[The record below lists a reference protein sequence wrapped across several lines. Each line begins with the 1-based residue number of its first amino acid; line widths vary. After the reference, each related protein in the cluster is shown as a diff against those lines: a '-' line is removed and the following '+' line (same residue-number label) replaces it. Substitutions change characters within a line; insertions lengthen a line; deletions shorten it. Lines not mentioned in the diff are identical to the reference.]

1 MFSNYFKIA
10 WRNITRNKVHS
21 LINMMGLALGMAGA
35 ILLLLNIRHGLSVDQ
50 FHEHKANLYTTY
62 NRGAVNG
69 QLLCWNATAPPL
81 APALKNEF
89 PEIKNIARL
98 MGSARLLRYAD
109 KKINAQ
115 GNFVDPGFLS
125 MFSFPLEKGN
135 AATVLDDANGIVLT
149 QKLAEKLF
157 GSDDPL
163 SKTVTT
169 PTGDNFIVTGILKDL
184 PDNTRFKFEYLLSYE
199 YLQTNGRNPG
209 DWRHMNSNTFVELL
223 PGTRIDAMNKKIAG
237 IAARSSSLLSGQQIF
252 LYPFTEEYLRG
263 RFVNGKPDGGH
274 IDNLRM
280 LGALAGIILLIACIN
295 FMNLSTARSEKRAK
309 EVGVRKAIGA
319 GRQSLILQ
327 FIGESILMAVL
338 AGIVAFILV
347 EMTIPFFS
355 ALINTKL
362 SIPWTSPSFWAMAL
376 GFVLLTGLLAGS
388 YPALYLSSFKPVR
401 VLKGVLKNSNTRN
414 FVGAASTRS
423 ELRRNIVPRSSSF
436 VVFALLDYVRNLR
449 LPSVTP
455 RKILVV
461 LQFVFSIFLINF
473 TIIFQKQI
481 LYGLNRETGFV
492 KESLVFQPLTDD
504 LRKNYA
510 ALKNELINSGTASS
524 LCTSN
529 TTITDI
535 AYEESGLKWAGMDPR
550 SNPFFVLIR
559 EGGDFIRTNGLTLL
573 AGRDIDLD
581 RYAEDTLSCVVNE
594 ASLKVLGF
602 KQPIGQII
610 IDEDKRWKI
619 VGVVKDFLI
628 GDPGEASKQVLIK
641 GGKGNGYLSIRL
653 SKNLGTLQ
661 AAQQAESILKK
672 YNPNFLTE
680 IRFADEAY
688 AAKFKQTKN
697 TGSLINIFAFLAI
710 FVSCMGLLGLSTF
723 MAENR
728 TKEIGI
734 RKVLGASVAGITS
747 LLARSFIQ
755 LILVAIVIASP
766 LSWLFMNN
774 FLVRFSYRTTLSA
787 WVLVAAGAA
796 AIGIALLTISF
807 QTIRA
812 AMANPVKSLR
822 AE

>member
-1 MFSNYFKIA
+1 MFSSYIKVA

-21 LINMMGLALGMAGA
+21 LINIMGLALGMAGA
-35 ILLLLNIRHGLSVDQ
+35 ILLLLNIRYGLSVDQ
-50 FHEHKANLYTTY
+50 FHGNKANLYTTY
-62 NRGAVNG
+62 NRGTVNG
-69 QLLCWNATAPPL
+69 QLVCWNATAPPL
-81 APALKNEF
+81 APALQHEF

-98 MGSARLLRYAD
+98 MGSSRLLRYAD

-115 GNFVDPGFLS
+115 GNFVDPAFLS
-125 MFSFPLEKGN
+125 MFSFPLLQGN
-135 AATVLDDANGIVLT
+135 AAMVLGDANGIVLT
-149 QKLAEKLF
+149 QQLATKLF

-163 SKTVTT
+163 NKTITT
-169 PTGDNFIVTGILKDL
+169 PTGDNFIVTGVLKDL
-184 PDNTRFKFEYLLSYE
+184 PDNTRFKFEYLLSYG
-199 YLQTNGRNPG
+199 YLQTNGRSPG
-209 DWRHMNSNTFVELL
+209 DWRHMNANTFVELL
-223 PGTRIDAMNKKIAG
+223 PGTSIEAMNKKIVG
-237 IAARSSSLLSGQQIF
+237 IAARSSSLLSGQQVF
-252 LYPFTEEYLRG
+252 LYPFTREHLYG

-295 FMNLSTARSEKRAK
+295 FMNLSTARSEKRAR
-309 EVGVRKAIGA
+309 EVGVRKVIGA

-338 AGIVAFILV
+338 AGIIAFLLV
-347 EMTIPFFS
+347 EMAIPAFS
-355 ALINTKL
+355 TLINTKL
-362 SIPWTSPSFWAMAL
+362 SIPWASPGFWAMAL

-388 YPALYLSSFKPVR
+388 YPALYLSSFKPIR
-401 VLKGVLKNSNTRN
+401 VLKGVLKNSRT
-414 FVGAASTRS
+414 
-423 ELRRNIVPRSSSF
+423 L
-436 VVFALLDYVRNLR
+436 
-449 LPSVTP
+449 VTP

-492 KESLVFQPLTDD
+492 KENLVFQPLTDD
-504 LRKNYA
+504 LRKNYDA
-510 ALKNELINSGTASS
+510 VKNELINSGTASS
-524 LCTSN
+524 VCTSN
-529 TTITDI
+529 TTVTSYS
-535 AYEESGLKWAGMDPR
+535 AEESGLKWAGMDPK
-550 SNPFFVLIR
+550 SNPAFVLME

-581 RYAEDTLSCVVNE
+581 HYAGDTLSCVVNE
-594 ASLKVLGF
+594 ASVKVLGF
-602 KQPIGQII
+602 KEPVGQVI

-641 GGKGNGYLSIRL
+641 GGRGKGYLSIRL
-653 SKNLGTLQ
+653 NNNQGTLQ
-661 AAQQAESILKK
+661 SAQQAEAILKK
-672 YNPNFLTE
+672 YNTNFLTE
-680 IRFADEAY
+680 VRFADEAY
-688 AAKFKQTKN
+688 ATKFKQTKN

-710 FVSCMGLLGLSTF
+710 FVSCMGLLGLSAY

-734 RKVLGASVAGITS
+734 RKVLGASVASITG
-747 LLARSFIQ
+747 LLTRSFIQ

-774 FLVRFSYRTTLSA
+774 FLLRFSYRTNLNA

-796 AIGIALLTISF
+796 AIGIALFTIAF

-812 AMANPVKSLR
+812 AIANPVKSLR

>member
-1 MFSNYFKIA
+1 MFSSYFKVA

-50 FHEHKANLYTTY
+50 FHENKANLYTTY
-62 NRGAVNG
+62 TRGIVNG
-69 QLLCWNATAPPL
+69 QLHCGNATAPPL
-81 APALKNEF
+81 APALQQEF

-115 GNFVDPGFLS
+115 GNFVDPAFLS
-125 MFSFPLEKGN
+125 MFSFPLVQGN
-135 AATVLDDANGIVLT
+135 AATVLGDANGIVLT
-149 QKLAEKLF
+149 QQLATKLF
-157 GSDDPL
+157 GSDDPV
-163 SKTVTT
+163 SKTITT

-199 YLQTNGRNPG
+199 YLQTNGRSPG
-209 DWRHMNSNTFVELL
+209 DWRNMNSNTFVELR
-223 PGTRIDAMNKKIAG
+223 PGTGIETMNKKIAG

-309 EVGVRKAIGA
+309 EVGVRKVIGA

-347 EMTIPFFS
+347 EMAIPVFS

-388 YPALYLSSFKPVR
+388 YPALYLSSFKPIR
-401 VLKGVLKNSNTRN
+401 VLKGVLKSSNT
-414 FVGAASTRS
+414 
-423 ELRRNIVPRSSSF
+423 L
-436 VVFALLDYVRNLR
+436 
-449 LPSVTP
+449 VTP

-492 KESLVFQPLTDD
+492 KENLVFQPLTDD
-504 LRKNYA
+504 LRKNYDA
-510 ALKNELINSGTASS
+510 VKNELINSGTASS
-524 LCTSN
+524 VCAAN
-529 TTITDI
+529 TTVTNIL
-535 AYEESGLKWAGMDPR
+535 YEESGLKWAGMDPR
-550 SNPFFVLIR
+550 SNTSFVLIY
-559 EGGDFIRTNGLTLL
+559 EGGDFIRTNGLALL

-581 RYAEDTLSCVVNE
+581 RYAGDTLSCLVNE
-594 ASLKVLGF
+594 ASVKVLGF
-602 KQPIGQII
+602 KEPIGQVI

-619 VGVVKDFLI
+619 VGIVKDFLI

-641 GGKGNGYLSIRL
+641 GGRGKGYLSIRL
-653 SKNLGTLQ
+653 SKNQGALQ
-661 AAQQAESILKK
+661 AAQQAETILKK
-672 YNPNFLTE
+672 YNPNFLTG
-680 IRFADEAY
+680 IQFADEAY
-688 AAKFKQTKN
+688 SAKFKQTKN

-710 FVSCMGLLGLSTF
+710 FVSCLGLLGLSTY

-734 RKVLGASVAGITS
+734 RKVLGASVAGITG
-747 LLARSFIQ
+747 LLTSSFIQ

-774 FLVRFSYRTTLSA
+774 FLARFSYRTNLSA
-787 WVLVAAGAA
+787 WVLVAAGSA
-796 AIGIALLTISF
+796 AIGIALFTIAF

>member
-1 MFSNYFKIA
+1 MFSSYFKVA
-10 WRNITRNKVHS
+10 WRNITRNKVYS
-21 LINMMGLALGMAGA
+21 LINIMGLALGMAGA

-50 FHEHKANLYTTY
+50 FHEHKANLYTAY
-62 NRGAVNG
+62 NRGTVNG
-69 QLLCWNATAPPL
+69 QLVSWNATAPPL
-81 APALKNEF
+81 APALQQEF

-98 MGSARLLRYAD
+98 MGSSRLLRYAD

-115 GNFVDPGFLS
+115 GNFVDPAFLS
-125 MFSFPLEKGN
+125 MFSFSLLQGN
-135 AATVLDDANGIVLT
+135 AATVLGDANGIVLT
-149 QKLAEKLF
+149 QQLATKLF

-163 SKTVTT
+163 NKTITT
-169 PTGDNFIVTGILKDL
+169 PTGDNFVVTGVLKDL
-184 PDNTRFKFEYLLSYE
+184 PDNTRFKFEYLLSYG

-223 PGTRIDAMNKKIAG
+223 PGTHIDAMNKKIAG
-237 IAARSSSLLSGQQIF
+237 IAARNSSLLSGQQIF
-252 LYPFTEEYLRG
+252 LYPFNKEYLYG

-309 EVGVRKAIGA
+309 EVGVRKVIGA
-319 GRQSLILQ
+319 GRKSLILQ

-338 AGIVAFILV
+338 AGIIAFILV
-347 EMTIPFFS
+347 EMAIPAFS

-362 SIPWTSPSFWAMAL
+362 SIPWTSPGFWAMAL

-388 YPALYLSSFKPVR
+388 YPAFYLSSFKPIR
-401 VLKGVLKNSNTRN
+401 VLKGVLKNTNARN
-414 FVGAASTRS
+414 FTGAASSR
-423 ELRRNIVPRSSSF
+423 F
-436 VVFALLDYVRNLR
+436 LLVRNFR
-449 LPSVTP
+449 WPSVTP

-481 LYGLNRETGFV
+481 LYGLNRDTGFV
-492 KESLVFQPLTDD
+492 KENLVFQPLTDD
-504 LRKNYA
+504 LQKSYTA
-510 ALKNELINSGTASS
+510 VKNELINSGAASS
-524 LCTSN
+524 VCTSN
-529 TTITDI
+529 TTVTSYS
-535 AYEESGLKWAGMDPR
+535 AEESGLKWAGMDPK
-550 SNPFFVLIR
+550 SNPAFVLM
-559 EGGDFIRTNGLTLL
+559 EEAGNFIRTNGLTLL

-581 RYAEDTLSCVVNE
+581 RYAGDTLSCVVNE
-594 ASLKVLGF
+594 ASVKVLGF
-602 KQPIGQII
+602 KEPVGQVI

-641 GGKGNGYLSIRL
+641 GGRGKGYLSIRL
-653 SKNLGTLQ
+653 SANQGTLQ
-661 AAQQAESILKK
+661 AAQQAEAILKK
-672 YNPNFLTE
+672 YNTNFLTE
-680 IRFADEAY
+680 VRFADEAY

-710 FVSCMGLLGLSTF
+710 FVSCMGLLGLSVY

-734 RKVLGASVAGITS
+734 RKVLGASVASITT

-766 LSWLFMNN
+766 LSWLFMND
-774 FLVRFSYRTTLSA
+774 FLLRFSYRTNLNA

-796 AIGIALLTISF
+796 AIGIALFTIAF

-812 AMANPVKSLR
+812 ATANPVKSLR
-822 AE
+822 AD

>member
-1 MFSNYFKIA
+1 MFSSYCKIA

-50 FHEHKANLYTTY
+50 FHENKANVYTAY
-62 NRGAVNG
+62 NRGNING

-81 APALKNEF
+81 APALQQEF
-89 PEIKNIARL
+89 PEIKNTARL

-115 GNFVDPGFLS
+115 GNFVDPAFLS
-125 MFSFPLEKGN
+125 MFSFPLIQGN
-135 AATVLDDANGIVLT
+135 VATVLGDANGIVLT
-149 QKLAEKLF
+149 QKLATKLF

-163 SKTVTT
+163 SKTITT

-184 PDNTRFKFEYLLSYE
+184 PDNTRFKFEYLLPWQ
-199 YLQTNGRNPG
+199 YLQANGRNAG
-209 DWRHMNSNTFVELL
+209 NWNNQNSNTFVELV

-237 IAARSSSLLSGQQIF
+237 IATRSSSLLSNQQIF
-252 LYPFTEEYLRG
+252 LYPFSEEYLRG
-263 RFVNGKPDGGH
+263 RFVNGKPDGGN

-280 LGALAGIILLIACIN
+280 LGVLAGIILLIACIN

-309 EVGVRKAIGA
+309 EVGVRKVIGA
-319 GRQSLILQ
+319 ARKSLILQ
-327 FIGESILMAVL
+327 FIGESVLMAVL
-338 AGIVAFILV
+338 AGIIAFILA
-347 EMTIPFFS
+347 EMAIPAFS
-355 ALINTKL
+355 ALIKTTL

-401 VLKGVLKNSNTRN
+401 VLKGVLKNTNT
-414 FVGAASTRS
+414 
-423 ELRRNIVPRSSSF
+423 LI
-436 VVFALLDYVRNLR
+436 
-449 LPSVTP
+449 TP
-455 RKILVV
+455 RKVLVV

-492 KESLVFQPLTDD
+492 KDNLVFQPLTDD
-504 LRKNYA
+504 LRRNYNA
-510 ALKNELINSGTASS
+510 VKNELINSGTASS
-524 LCTSN
+524 VCAAN
-529 TTITDI
+529 TTVTNIS
-535 AYEESGLKWAGMDPR
+535 YEESGLKWAGMDPK
-550 SNPFFVLIR
+550 SNTSFVLIY

-581 RYAEDTLSCVVNE
+581 RYAGDTLSCLVNE

-602 KQPIGQII
+602 KEPIGQVI

-641 GGKGNGYLSIRL
+641 GGKGDGYLSIRL
-653 SKNLGTLQ
+653 SNNQGALQ
-661 AAQQAESILKK
+661 AAQQAEAILKK

-680 IRFADEAY
+680 MRFADEAY

-710 FVSCMGLLGLSTF
+710 FVSCMGLLGLSIH

-734 RKVLGASVAGITS
+734 RKVLGASVAGITT
-747 LLARSFIQ
+747 LLARSFIR

-774 FLVRFSYRTTLSA
+774 FLLRFSYRTNLNA

-796 AIGIALLTISF
+796 AIGIALFTIAF
-807 QTIRA
+807 QTVRA
-812 AMANPVKSLR
+812 AIANPVKSLR
-822 AE
+822 TE